1 MHRRLSCKSYSFNV
15 KNLFIPTTPNEK
27 YPKVDYSIKVVINA
41 AKILD
46 CDISTVTLPIQTNQ
60 IIYAFPP
67 KVRLCNPAL
76 HPASVPPFK

>member
-1 MHRRLSCKSYSFNV
+1 M

-46 CDISTVTLPIQTNQ
+46 CDISTVTLPIQQ
-60 IIYAFPP
+60 IKSYQNVVESLKSATKWNARNEPG
-67 KVRLCNPAL
+67 V
-76 HPASVPPFK
+76 S

>member
-1 MHRRLSCKSYSFNV
+1 MHRRLSCKAYSFNV

-46 CDISTVTLPIQTNQ
+46 CDISTVTLPIQQ
-60 IIYAFPP
+60 IKSYQNVVESLKSATKWNARNEPG
-67 KVRLCNPAL
+67 V
-76 HPASVPPFK
+76 S